1 VFAGRLFAHPSLLN
15 IPFFLAG
22 GLKMVYDLLLYK
34 AFARVRT
41 PKEAINVMF
50 RPAER
55 KSEIS

>member
-1 VFAGRLFAHPSLLN
+1 MN

-22 GLKMVYDLLLYK
+22 GQKIVYDLLLFK
-34 AFARVRT
+34 AFTRVRA
-41 PKEAINVMF
+41 PEEAINVMF